1 MNRVILLGHL
11 GRSPQGRVGNRSVH
25 FSLAVSDPYRNAA
38 GEKVERTIWFHCTA
52 WDELGERVMK
62 HLRRGDQALV
72 EGRIELREF
81 QGRDG
86 TPRAM
91 LSVTAFRVEFG
102 AKAHREDSADGATDG
117 MADDTAGAVEP
128 SDEKDSGI
136 ADDFEDPF

>member
-1 MNRVILLGHL
+1 VNRVTLFGHL
-11 GRSPQGRVGNRSVH
+11 GRSPKGRVGNRSVH
-25 FSLAVSDPYRNAA
+25 FSLAVKDPYRNAA
-38 GEKVERTIWFHCTA
+38 GDKVERTIWFHCTA

-62 HLRRGDQALV
+62 YLHRGDQALV

-102 AKAHREDSADGATDG
+102 SKARREEVADSASAPATMG
-117 MADDTAGAVEP
+117 VEADDAAAFE
-128 SDEKDSGI
+128 DFA
-136 ADDFEDPF
+136 ADDEQDPF